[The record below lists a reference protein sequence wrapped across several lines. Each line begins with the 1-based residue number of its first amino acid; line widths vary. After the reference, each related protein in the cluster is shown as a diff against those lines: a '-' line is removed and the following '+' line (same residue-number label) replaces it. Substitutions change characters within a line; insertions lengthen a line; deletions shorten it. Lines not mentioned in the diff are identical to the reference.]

1 MALLLAYGVGFEA
14 IGFIPCTL
22 ALLLVLMWFVD
33 PVDWW
38 LALLVAV
45 IATFGVWAAMT
56 KWLQDS
62 AAGGRPRRHL
72 GIKAGSMDI
81 IAGLGQGFAVALQPI
96 NLLYCFIGVFIG
108 TLVGVLPGIGPVS
121 AMSLLL
127 PVTLSG
133 TPESGIIM
141 MAGIYYGSMYGGSTT
156 SILVNIPGEAASVVT
171 CIDGHEMAKQGRAG
185 PALGIAALGSFAAGT
200 FAIIALMLVAPSLAR
215 VAIAFGPPEYFSLM
229 VLGLT
234 ILSFLSQGSMAKSL
248 LMAASASCS
257 GLIGIDQITAQPRLT
272 FDRLELLDGIGLV
285 PIVMGLFGV
294 AEILSNLEQELK
306 REVIKARIG
315 GLWPSLAGLGGIEMA
330 DRCAAPCSGF
340 FLGILPGGGAV
351 IASFASYAMEKKMSS
366 TPERFGKGAIEGVAG
381 PEAANNAAAGGAF
394 IPLMTLGIPP
404 NVVMAL
410 LLGAFIIHGLQPGP
424 LLMTQQ
430 PDLFWGIV
438 ASMYIGN
445 AMLLVLNMPLIGMW
459 VQVLKLPYRILFPL
473 ILMFCIV
480 GVFASGNAVF
490 DVFVMVVFGVLGY
503 LMRKFGY
510 EPAPLVL
517 AFVLGP
523 MLENNLRKSLILSH
537 GDFHDLRRA
546 ADLGRLPAAGR
557 RGAGRARCCRPWR
570 GGAPRSPSNPKPRA
584 ALGPMRRCRVTVAGG
599 ARRRR

>member
-1 MALLLAYGVGFEA
+1 MDILAGIGHGFSIALL
-14 IGFIPCTL
+14 
-22 ALLLVLMWFVD
+22 
-33 PVDWW
+33 PV
-38 LALLVAV
+38 
-45 IATFGVWAAMT
+45 
-56 KWLQDS
+56 
-62 AAGGRPRRHL
+62 
-72 GIKAGSMDI
+72 
-81 IAGLGQGFAVALQPI
+81 

-108 TLVGVLPGIGPVS
+108 TLVGVLPGIGPIS

-127 PVTLSG
+127 PITLSG

-171 CIDGHEMAKQGRAG
+171 CIDGHQMAKQGRAG
-185 PALGIAALGSFAAGT
+185 PALGISAFGSFIAGT
-200 FAIIALMLVAPSLAR
+200 FALVALMLVAPKLAS
-215 VAIAFGPPEYFSLM
+215 VAIAFGPAEYFSLM
-229 VLGLT
+229 VLGLVVLT
-234 ILSFLSQGSMAKSL
+234 FLTQGSMAKAL
-248 LMAASASCS
+248 LMACIGVVL
-257 GLIGIDQITAQPRLT
+257 GLIGLDSITAMPRLT
-272 FDRLELLDGIGLV
+272 FGRVELIDGIGLV
-285 PIVMGLFGV
+285 PVVMGLFGV
-294 AEILSNLEQELK
+294 AEVLLNIEQ
-306 REVIKARIG
+306 VIKRDVINAKITQLLPSKADWKVSTGPIG
-315 GLWPSLAGLGGIEMA
+315 RGTLL
-330 DRCAAPCSGF
+330 GF

-351 IASFASYAMEKKMSS
+351 VASFASYALEKRLSP

-410 LLGAFIIHGLQPGP
+410 LLGAFVIHGLQPGP
-424 LLMTQQ
+424 LMMVQR

-445 AMLLVLNMPLIGMW
+445 VMLLILNMPLIGMW

-523 MLENNLRKSLILSH
+523 MLENTLSQSLILSH
-537 GDFHDLRRA
+537 GDFQIFLTRPISA
-546 ADLGRLPAAGR
+546 ACLLLAIAALVGPLLPA
-557 RGAGRARCCRPWR
+557 
-570 GGAPRSPSNPKPRA
+570 
-584 ALGPMRRCRVTVAGG
+584 L
-599 ARRRR
+599 ARRRANLAPS

>member
-1 MALLLAYGVGFEA
+1 
-14 IGFIPCTL
+14 
-22 ALLLVLMWFVD
+22 
-33 PVDWW
+33 
-38 LALLVAV
+38 
-45 IATFGVWAAMT
+45 
-56 KWLQDS
+56 
-62 AAGGRPRRHL
+62 
-72 GIKAGSMDI
+72 MDI

-133 TPESGIIM
+133 TPEAGIIM

-185 PALGIAALGSFAAGT
+185 PALGMAALASFAAGT
-200 FAIIALMLVAPSLAR
+200 FAVLALMLVAPSLAR

-229 VLGLT
+229 LLGLT

-248 LMAASASCS
+248 LMAAVGLVL
-257 GLIGIDQITAQPRLT
+257 GLIGMDQITAQPRLT
-272 FDRLELLDGIGLV
+272 FDRLELLDGVGLV

-306 REVIKARIG
+306 RELIRANIG
-315 GLWPSLAGLGGIEMA
+315 SLWPSLA
-330 DRCAAPCSGF
+330 DWAASKWAILRGTVLGF

-351 IASFASYAMEKKMSS
+351 IASFASYAMEKKMSR

-424 LLMTQQ
+424 LLMVQK
-430 PDLFWGIV
+430 PELFWGIV

-445 AMLLVLNMPLIGMW
+445 VMLLVLNMPLIGMW
-459 VQVLKLPYRILFPL
+459 VQVLKVPYSVLFPL

-503 LMRKFGY
+503 LMRK
-510 EPAPLVL
+510 
-517 AFVLGP
+517 
-523 MLENNLRKSLILSH
+523 
-537 GDFHDLRRA
+537 
-546 ADLGRLPAAGR
+546 
-557 RGAGRARCCRPWR
+557 
-570 GGAPRSPSNPKPRA
+570 
-584 ALGPMRRCRVTVAGG
+584 
-599 ARRRR
+599 

>member
-1 MALLLAYGVGFEA
+1 
-14 IGFIPCTL
+14 
-22 ALLLVLMWFVD
+22 
-33 PVDWW
+33 
-38 LALLVAV
+38 
-45 IATFGVWAAMT
+45 
-56 KWLQDS
+56 
-62 AAGGRPRRHL
+62 
-72 GIKAGSMDI
+72 MDI
-81 IAGLGQGFAVALQPI
+81 VAGLGQGFAVALQPI

-133 TPESGIIM
+133 TPEAGIIM

-185 PALGIAALGSFAAGT
+185 PALGMAALASFAAGT
-200 FAIIALMLVAPSLAR
+200 FAVLALMLVAPSLAR

-229 VLGLT
+229 LLGLT

-248 LMAASASCS
+248 LMAAVGLVL
-257 GLIGIDQITAQPRLT
+257 GLIGMDQITAQPRLT
-272 FDRLELLDGIGLV
+272 FDRLELLAGLGLV

-306 REVIKARIG
+306 RELIRANIG
-315 GLWPSLAGLGGIEMA
+315 SLWPSLA
-330 DRCAAPCSGF
+330 DWAASKWAILRGTVLGF

-351 IASFASYAMEKKMSS
+351 IASFASYAMEKKMSR

-424 LLMTQQ
+424 LLMVQK
-430 PDLFWGIV
+430 PELFWGIV

-445 AMLLVLNMPLIGMW
+445 VMLLVLNMPLIGMW
-459 VQVLKLPYRILFPL
+459 VQVLKVPYSVLFPL

-537 GDFHDLRRA
+537 GDFTIFVERPISAVCIILA
-546 ADLGRLPAAGR
+546 A
-557 RGAGRARCCRPWR
+557 
-570 GGAPRSPSNPKPRA
+570 A
-584 ALGPMRRCRVTVAGG
+584 ALVGPLLPGL
-599 ARRRR
+599 ARRRARIAADQT

>member
-1 MALLLAYGVGFEA
+1 
-14 IGFIPCTL
+14 
-22 ALLLVLMWFVD
+22 
-33 PVDWW
+33 
-38 LALLVAV
+38 
-45 IATFGVWAAMT
+45 
-56 KWLQDS
+56 
-62 AAGGRPRRHL
+62 
-72 GIKAGSMDI
+72 MDI
-81 IAGLGQGFAVALQPI
+81 IAGLAQGFAVALQPI
-96 NLLYCFIGVFIG
+96 NLLYCFTGVFIG

-133 TPESGIIM
+133 TPEAGIIM

-171 CIDGHEMAKQGRAG
+171 CLDGHAMAKQGRAG
-185 PALGIAALGSFAAGT
+185 PALGMAALSSFAAGT
-200 FAIIALMLVAPSLAR
+200 FALIALMLVAPALAR

-234 ILSFLSQGSMAKSL
+234 VLSFLSQGSMAKSL
-248 LMAASASCS
+248 LMAAVGIVL

-272 FDRLELLDGIGLV
+272 FDRLELLDGLGLV

-294 AEILSNLEQELK
+294 AEILSNLEKELK

-315 GLWPSLAGLGGIEMA
+315 GLWPSLADWAESKWAILRGTLL
-330 DRCAAPCSGF
+330 GF

-351 IASFASYAMEKKMSS
+351 IASFASYAIERKVSKH
-366 TPERFGKGAIEGVAG
+366 PERFGKGAIEGVAG

-424 LLMTQQ
+424 LLMTQR

-490 DVFVMVVFGVLGY
+490 DVFVMVMFGVLGY

-537 GDFHDLRRA
+537 GDFAIFVSRPISAVCLVLAVA
-546 ADLGRLPAAGR
+546 ALAAPLLPA
-557 RGAGRARCCRPWR
+557 
-570 GGAPRSPSNPKPRA
+570 
-584 ALGPMRRCRVTVAGG
+584 L
-599 ARRRR
+599 ARRRTDLAASQS

>member
-1 MALLLAYGVGFEA
+1 
-14 IGFIPCTL
+14 
-22 ALLLVLMWFVD
+22 
-33 PVDWW
+33 
-38 LALLVAV
+38 
-45 IATFGVWAAMT
+45 
-56 KWLQDS
+56 
-62 AAGGRPRRHL
+62 
-72 GIKAGSMDI
+72 MDI
-81 IAGLGQGFAVALQPI
+81 IAGIGQGFAVALQPI

-133 TPESGIIM
+133 TPEAGIIM

-185 PALGIAALGSFAAGT
+185 PALGMAALASFVAGT
-200 FAIIALMLVAPSLAR
+200 FAVLALMLVAPSLAR

-229 VLGLT
+229 LLGLT

-248 LMAASASCS
+248 LMAAVGLVL
-257 GLIGIDQITAQPRLT
+257 GLIGMDQITAQPRLT
-272 FDRLELLDGIGLV
+272 FDRLELLDGVGLV

-294 AEILSNLEQELK
+294 AEILSNLEQDLK
-306 REVIKARIG
+306 REVIRANIG
-315 GLWPSLAGLGGIEMA
+315 SLWPTLS
-330 DRCAAPCSGF
+330 DWAASKWPIIRGTVLGF

-351 IASFASYAMEKKMSS
+351 IASFASYAMEKKMSR

-424 LLMTQQ
+424 LLMTQK

-510 EPAPLVL
+510 EPAPMVL

-537 GDFHDLRRA
+537 GDFTIFLERPISAVCLVLAFA
-546 ADLGRLPAAGR
+546 ALAAPLLPA
-557 RGAGRARCCRPWR
+557 
-570 GGAPRSPSNPKPRA
+570 
-584 ALGPMRRCRVTVAGG
+584 L
-599 ARRRR
+599 ARRRARIASEQT

>member
-1 MALLLAYGVGFEA
+1 
-14 IGFIPCTL
+14 
-22 ALLLVLMWFVD
+22 
-33 PVDWW
+33 
-38 LALLVAV
+38 
-45 IATFGVWAAMT
+45 
-56 KWLQDS
+56 
-62 AAGGRPRRHL
+62 
-72 GIKAGSMDI
+72 MDI
-81 IAGLGQGFAVALQPI
+81 IAGMSQGFSVALQPI

-156 SILVNIPGEAASVVT
+156 SVLVNIPGEAASVVT
-171 CIDGHEMAKQGRAG
+171 CLDGHAMAKQGRAG

-200 FAIIALMLVAPSLAR
+200 FALVALMLVAPALAR

-234 ILSFLSQGSMAKSL
+234 VLSFLSQGSMAKSL
-248 LMAASASCS
+248 LMAAIGIIL

-272 FDRLELLDGIGLV
+272 FGRLELLDGIGLV

-315 GLWPSLAGLGGIEMA
+315 GLWPSLQDWTASKWAIVRGTLL
-330 DRCAAPCSGF
+330 GF

-351 IASFASYAMEKKMSS
+351 IASFASYAIEKKVSK
-366 TPERFGKGAIEGVAG
+366 TPERFGHGAIEGVAG

-424 LLMTQQ
+424 LLMTQR

-445 AMLLVLNMPLIGMW
+445 AMLLVLNMPLIGIW

-523 MLENNLRKSLILSH
+523 MLENNLRKSLILSQ
-537 GDFHDLRRA
+537 GDFQIFVARPISAVCLLLAVAALAAPLLPALARRRA
-546 ADLGRLPAAGR
+546 ALATEP
-557 RGAGRARCCRPWR
+557 
-570 GGAPRSPSNPKPRA
+570 
-584 ALGPMRRCRVTVAGG
+584 
-599 ARRRR
+599 

>member
-1 MALLLAYGVGFEA
+1 
-14 IGFIPCTL
+14 
-22 ALLLVLMWFVD
+22 
-33 PVDWW
+33 
-38 LALLVAV
+38 
-45 IATFGVWAAMT
+45 
-56 KWLQDS
+56 
-62 AAGGRPRRHL
+62 
-72 GIKAGSMDI
+72 MDI
-81 IAGLGQGFAVALQPI
+81 VAGLGQGFAVALQPI

-171 CIDGHEMAKQGRAG
+171 CLDGHEMAKQGRAG

-200 FAIIALMLVAPSLAR
+200 FAIVALMLVAPSLAR
-215 VAIAFGPPEYFSLM
+215 IAVAFGPPEYFSLM

-234 ILSFLSQGSMAKSL
+234 ILSFLSQGSMPKAL
-248 LMAASASCS
+248 LMACFGIIL
-257 GLIGIDQITAQPRLT
+257 GLIGMDQITAQARLT

-294 AEILSNLEQELK
+294 AEILSNLERDLK

-315 GLWPSLAGLGGIEMA
+315 GLWPSLADWTASKWAVLRGTLL
-330 DRCAAPCSGF
+330 GF

-351 IASFASYAMEKKMSS
+351 IASFASYALEKKVSG

-424 LLMTQQ
+424 LLMTQK

-459 VQVLKLPYRILFPL
+459 VQVLKLPYRVLFPL
-473 ILMFCIV
+473 ILMFCVV

-490 DVFVMVVFGVLGY
+490 DVFVMVLFGVLGY

-523 MLENNLRKSLILSH
+523 MLENNLRKSLILSQ
-537 GDFHDLRRA
+537 GDFTIFMERPISAVCLVLA
-546 ADLGRLPAAGR
+546 AAALVVPMLPA
-557 RGAGRARCCRPWR
+557 
-570 GGAPRSPSNPKPRA
+570 
-584 ALGPMRRCRVTVAGG
+584 L
-599 ARRRR
+599 ARRRARVAMDQT

>member
-1 MALLLAYGVGFEA
+1 
-14 IGFIPCTL
+14 
-22 ALLLVLMWFVD
+22 
-33 PVDWW
+33 
-38 LALLVAV
+38 
-45 IATFGVWAAMT
+45 
-56 KWLQDS
+56 
-62 AAGGRPRRHL
+62 
-72 GIKAGSMDI
+72 MDI
-81 IAGLGQGFAVALQPI
+81 LAGLSQGFAVALQPI

-156 SILVNIPGEAASVVT
+156 SVLVNIPGEAASVVT
-171 CIDGHEMAKQGRAG
+171 CIDGHAMAKQGRAG

-200 FAIIALMLVAPSLAR
+200 FALVALMLVAPALAR

-234 ILSFLSQGSMAKSL
+234 VLSFLSQGAMAKSL
-248 LMAASASCS
+248 LMAAVGIIL

-272 FDRLELLDGIGLV
+272 FDRLELLDGVGLV

-315 GLWPSLAGLGGIEMA
+315 GLWPSMQDWAQSKWAIVRGTLL
-330 DRCAAPCSGF
+330 GF

-351 IASFASYAMEKKMSS
+351 IASFASYAIEKKISK
-366 TPERFGKGAIEGVAG
+366 TPERFGHGAIEGVAA

-410 LLGAFIIHGLQPGP
+410 LLGAFIMHGLQPGP
-424 LLMTQQ
+424 LLMIQR
-430 PDLFWGIV
+430 PDVFWGIV

-480 GVFASGNAVF
+480 GVFASGNASF
-490 DVFVMVVFGVLGY
+490 DVLLMVIFGVLGY

-537 GDFHDLRRA
+537 GDFQIFIARPISAVCLLLAVA
-546 ADLGRLPAAGR
+546 ALAAPLLPA
-557 RGAGRARCCRPWR
+557 
-570 GGAPRSPSNPKPRA
+570 
-584 ALGPMRRCRVTVAGG
+584 L
-599 ARRRR
+599 ARRRATIAASET